1 MLSVGGQRVHDV
13 MGGGQA
19 IVTWSD
25 TADVALGRMRGLG
38 CDRLAVIDPYG
49 VIGICERSVLVAYQ
63 RRGAWLGSISV
74 ADLMRRGPFW
84 CREDDPL
91 SKVLLSMERLKTDT
105 LAVLDRR
112 GRVVGTIHRDQL
124 QAVQDAQRRA
134 RTDTR
139 H

>member
-1 MLSVGGQRVHDV
+1 MQNDQRIQDV
-13 MGGGQA
+13 MEGEKA

-25 TADVALGRMRGLG
+25 TADAALGRMRGLG

-49 VIGICERSVLVAYQ
+49 VIGICERSVLMAYQ
-63 RRGAWLGSISV
+63 QRGSWLGSISV

-91 SKVLLSMERLKTDT
+91 SKVLLSMERLKTDI
-105 LAVLDRR
+105 LAVLDKR
-112 GRVVGTIHRDQL
+112 GRVVGTVSRQQL
-124 QAVQDAQRRA
+124 EAVRNAQEHAQTDA
-134 RTDTR
+134 R

>member
-1 MLSVGGQRVHDV
+1 MQNDQRVLDI
-13 MGGGQA
+13 MEGEKA

-25 TADVALGRMRGLG
+25 TADAALGRMRGLG

-49 VIGICERSVLVAYQ
+49 VIGICERSVLMAYQ
-63 RRGAWLGSISV
+63 QRGSWLGSISV

-91 SKVLLSMERLKTDT
+91 SKVLLSMERLKTDI
-105 LAVLDRR
+105 LAVLDKR
-112 GRVVGTIHRDQL
+112 GRVVGTVSRQQL
-124 QAVQDAQRRA
+124 EAVRNAQEHAQTDA
-134 RTDTR
+134 R

>member
-1 MLSVGGQRVHDV
+1 MPDNQRVQDV
-13 MGGGQA
+13 MEGEKA

-25 TADVALGRMRGLG
+25 TADAALGRMRGLG

-49 VIGICERSVLVAYQ
+49 VIGICERSVLLAYQ
-63 RRGAWLGSISV
+63 QRGSWLGSISV

-91 SKVLLSMERLKTDT
+91 SKVLISMERLKTDI
-105 LAVLDRR
+105 LAVLDKR
-112 GRVVGTIHRDQL
+112 GRVVGTVNREQL
-124 QAVQDAQRRA
+124 QAVQDAQQRA
-134 RTDTR
+134 RTDAR

>member
-1 MLSVGGQRVHDV
+1 MLSGRRVHDV
-13 MGGGQA
+13 MGGEKA

-25 TADVALGRMRGLG
+25 TADAALGRMRGLG

-49 VIGICERSVLVAYQ
+49 VIGICERNVLLAYQ

-124 QAVQDAQRRA
+124 QAAQDAQRRA

>member
-1 MLSVGGQRVHDV
+1 MESEK
-13 MGGGQA
+13 A

-25 TADVALGRMRGLG
+25 TADAALGRMRGLG

-49 VIGICERSVLVAYQ
+49 VIGICERSVLMAYQ
-63 RRGAWLGSISV
+63 QRGSWLGSISV

-91 SKVLLSMERLKTDT
+91 SKVLMSMERLKTDI

-112 GRVVGTIHRDQL
+112 GRVVGTVSRQQL
-124 QAVQDAQRRA
+124 QAAQDVQLHVPTEA
-134 RTDTR
+134 R

>member
-1 MLSVGGQRVHDV
+1 MLSGQRVHDV
-13 MGGGQA
+13 MGGKKA

-25 TADVALGRMRGLG
+25 TADAALGRMRGLG

-49 VIGICERSVLVAYQ
+49 VIGICERSVLLAYQ

-124 QAVQDAQRRA
+124 QAAQDAQRRA
-134 RTDTR
+134 RTETR

>member
-1 MLSVGGQRVHDV
+1 MLSGQRVHDV
-13 MGGGQA
+13 MGGEKA

-25 TADVALGRMRGLG
+25 TADAALGRMRGLG

-49 VIGICERSVLVAYQ
+49 VIGICERTVLLAYQ

-112 GRVVGTIHRDQL
+112 GRVVGTIQRDQL
-124 QAVQDAQRRA
+124 QAAQAAQRGA
-134 RTDTR
+134 RTDAR

>member
-1 MLSVGGQRVHDV
+1 MQNDRRVLDI
-13 MGGGQA
+13 MEGEKA

-25 TADVALGRMRGLG
+25 TADSALGRMRGLG

-49 VIGICERSVLVAYQ
+49 VIGICERSVLMAYQ
-63 RRGAWLGSISV
+63 QRGSWLGSISV

-91 SKVLLSMERLKTDT
+91 SKVLMSMERLKTDI
-105 LAVLDRR
+105 LAVLDKR
-112 GRVVGTIHRDQL
+112 GRVVGTVHRQQL
-124 QAVQDAQRRA
+124 ETARSAQAHAQTAA
-134 RTDTR
+134 R

>member
-13 MGGGQA
+13 MGGEQA

-25 TADVALGRMRGLG
+25 TADAALGRMRGLG